1 MANQQDI
8 SRALQQ
14 SGVSVYGLQVQD
26 AGGRTVVNGTVGTD
40 EDRQKAQQAISRVA
54 TDAQVSLQVNSGFAD
69 MAKKSAAAGGQ
80 RYTVQAGDTLSK
92 IAERFYGKA
101 AEWKKIHEAN
111 KEKVPNP
118 DLIHPGDELVI
129 PS

>member
-26 AGGRTVVNGTVGTD
+26 AGGRTVVNGTVASQD
-40 EDRQKAQQAISRVA
+40 DVEKAQQAISRVA
-54 TDAQVSLQVNSGFAD
+54 TDAQVSLSVNTGFAD
-69 MAKKSAAAGGQ
+69 MAKKSAGQ
-80 RYTVQAGDTLSK
+80 TYTVQAGDTLSK

-101 AEWKKIHEAN
+101 ADWKKIHEAN
-111 KEKVPNP
+111 KAKVPNP

-129 PS
+129 P

>member
-40 EDRQKAQQAISRVA
+40 EDRAKAQQAISRVV
-54 TDAQVSLQVNSGFAD
+54 TDAQVSLHVNSGFAD
-69 MAKKSAAAGGQ
+69 MAKKSAAAG
-80 RYTVQAGDTLSK
+80 RTYTVQAGDTLSK

-111 KEKVPNP
+111 KEKIPNA

-129 PS
+129 P